1 MEIRS
6 KRYLVFKGDQVVLD
20 VTDRPGPL
28 ISRMA
33 PSPPPGTGPRM
44 HPFLSATAYVPE
56 HEQLLLQVLADSRS
70 LAEYLAKLTAFEYR
84 VIEKAP

>member
-28 ISRMA
+28 ISKTA
-33 PSPPPGTGPRM
+33 PPPPSGTGPRM

-70 LAEYLAKLTAFEYR
+70 LAEYLAKLQAHGYR
-84 VIEKAP
+84 ILEQAP

>member
-6 KRYLVFKGDQVVLD
+6 KRYLVFKGDEVVLD

-28 ISRMA
+28 ISKTA
-33 PSPPPGTGPRM
+33 SPPPSGTGPRM

-70 LAEYLAKLTAFEYR
+70 LVEYLAKLTASGYR

>member
-1 MEIRS
+1 MEIPS
-6 KRYLVFKGDQVVLD
+6 KRYVVFKGDQVVLD

-28 ISRMA
+28 ISKMA
-33 PSPPPGTGPRM
+33 PPPPPGTGPRM
-44 HPFLSATAYVPE
+44 HPFLSATASVPE

-70 LAEYLAKLTAFEYR
+70 LAEYLARLTAFGYR

>member
-28 ISRMA
+28 ISKMA
-33 PSPPPGTGPRM
+33 PPPPGTGPRM

-56 HEQLLLQVLADSRS
+56 HEQLLLQVLAGSRS
-70 LAEYLAKLTAFEYR
+70 LAEYLAKLTAFGYR